1 MTRRKNSNVD
11 NRAYK
16 FRLYPNA
23 QQTVLINKTFGCVRF
38 VYNALLSAKTEHY
51 KKHGAQLKKEVSE
64 YKKDNAFL
72 KEVDSLALANAKL
85 NLETAYKNF
94 FDKRAKYPTFH
105 KKGRNDS
112 YTTNN
117 VNGNIEIVSSIK
129 PNGAEAPFG
138 IKLPKLGVVKAK
150 LHRNLGKDEKI
161 KSCTISR
168 TAGKYYISIITELEK
183 QEVVSVNPQQVADD
197 RILGIDF
204 SVPSFYVD
212 SNGNSVSYPHAYR
225 CMEKKLIKEQKKL
238 SRKVYGSNNYYKQL
252 LKVQRLH
259 QKVANI
265 RKDFLHKLSH
275 KLVRDYDIICFE
287 DINLSNMKRCLRFG
301 KSISDEGFGTFRTY
315 VAYKALRL
323 GKHVIKVDKWYASTK
338 TCNHCGYKNDSLT
351 LKDREWECPRCGH
364 HHNRDHN
371 AAMNIKDEGIRI
383 LFSV

>member
-23 QQTVLINKTFGCVRF
+23 QQTVLIIKTFGCVRF
-38 VYNALLSAKTEHY
+38 VYNALLSDKTEHY
-51 KKHGAQLKKEVSE
+51 KKHGTQLKKEVSE
-64 YKKDNAFL
+64 YKKNNAFL

-85 NLETAYKNF
+85 NLETAYRNF

-117 VNGNIEIVSSIK
+117 VNGNIEIVSSVK
-129 PNGAEAPFG
+129 SNGASAPFG

-150 LHRNLGKDEKI
+150 LHRTISNKEKI

-225 CMEKKLIKEQKKL
+225 TMERKLVKEQKKL

-265 RKDFLHKLSH
+265 RKDFLHKLSRE
-275 KLVRDYDIICFE
+275 LVSNYDIICFE

-301 KSISDEGFGTFRTY
+301 KSISDEGFGDFRTY

-338 TCNHCGYKNDSLT
+338 TCNHCGYKNNSLT
-351 LKDREWECPRCGH
+351 LKDRELE
-364 HHNRDHN
+364 
-371 AAMNIKDEGIRI
+371 
-383 LFSV
+383 